1 MTSPRTLVVV
11 AHPDMEKSRITAQ
24 LTAAIKDAG
33 HVTIHDLSAAY
44 PDRRVDAIR
53 EQELLREHDAIIFQ
67 FPWHWYSVPGVL
79 KEWMDQVLTY
89 GFAYGSGGDALHG
102 KRLRLVIST
111 GGPESSYTPAGY
123 NRFTMAELLR
133 PLEATAHLCGLVM
146 DEPLVLHS
154 APGVTEG
161 ELAAHAARYREL
173 LSAVGAFTGTAAEG
187 GAVETEIPP
196 KTSMAAVPQLAN

>member
-1 MTSPRTLVVV
+1 MTPPRTLVVV
-11 AHPDMEKSRITAQ
+11 AHPDLKNSRVTAR
-24 LTAAIKDAG
+24 LAAAIQDAG
-33 HVTIHDLSAAY
+33 HVTVHDLSAAY
-44 PDRRVDAIR
+44 PDRRVDPIR
-53 EQELLREHDAIIFQ
+53 EQELLREHDAIVFQ

-111 GGPESSYTPAGY
+111 GGPESSYAPAGN

-133 PLEATAHLCGLVM
+133 PLEATAHLCGLEM
-146 DEPLVLHS
+146 EEPLVLHS
-154 APGVTEG
+154 AHHVTEG

-173 LSAVGAFTGTAAEG
+173 LSAV
-187 GAVETEIPP
+187 P
-196 KTSMAAVPQLAN
+196 AAVGA